1 MLVGLL
7 RFQKV
12 RSSGIREIDPGFPYR
27 LTQMIERF
35 VELPQNYSEFILALY
50 ISQINNNYITYT
62 LEIILFSVTEV
73 ELFLVKAS
81 DLLNEKD
88 KWVKIK
94 LHFFLMQLT
103 ILY

>member
-1 MLVGLL
+1 MVGLL

-27 LTQMIERF
+27 RTQMIERNCGTSTK
-35 VELPQNYSEFILALY
+35 LDSEFILALY
-50 ISQINNNYITYT
+50 ISLINNNYITYP

-88 KWVKIK
+88 K
-94 LHFFLMQLT
+94 
-103 ILY
+103 